1 MRCPTTFV
9 ADMTIFCYHTD
20 INNKEDEIRNIIN
33 DFRKGVKIIQADHMT
48 HLESL
53 YEELLETSKE
63 FNTLVISRSYDL
75 DKFNELYELFIDKY
89 KLIKEFINQ
98 YY

>member
-1 MRCPTTFV
+1 MIFPTFV
-9 ADMTIFCYHTD
+9 ADMAIFCQHTD
-20 INNKEDEIRNIIN
+20 INDKEDEIRNIIN
-33 DFRKGVKIIQADHMT
+33 DFRKGIKIIQADHMT

-63 FNTLVISRSYDL
+63 FNKLVITRSYDL

>member
-1 MRCPTTFV
+1 MRFPTFV
-9 ADMTIFCYHTD
+9 ADMTIFCHHTD
-20 INNKEDEIRNIIN
+20 INNKEDEIRNTMN

-48 HLESL
+48 HLENL

-63 FNTLVISRSYDL
+63 FNTLVISRSYNL
-75 DKFNELYELFIDKY
+75 DKFNELYELFVDKY

>member
-1 MRCPTTFV
+1 MIFPTFV
-9 ADMTIFCYHTD
+9 ADMAIFCQHTD
-20 INNKEDEIRNIIN
+20 INDKEDEIRNIIN

-63 FNTLVISRSYDL
+63 FNKLVITRSYDL

>member
-1 MRCPTTFV
+1 MIFPTFV
-9 ADMTIFCYHTD
+9 ADMAIFCHHTD
-20 INNKEDEIRNIIN
+20 INDKEDEIRNIMN

-63 FNTLVISRSYDL
+63 FNKLVISRSYDL

>member
-1 MRCPTTFV
+1 MKFPKFV
-9 ADMTIFCYHTD
+9 ADMTIFCHHTD
-20 INNKEDEIRNIIN
+20 INNKEDEIRNIMN

-48 HLESL
+48 HIENL

-75 DKFNELYELFIDKY
+75 DKFNELYELFVDKY

>member
-1 MRCPTTFV
+1 MKFPKFV
-9 ADMTIFCYHTD
+9 ADMTIFCHHTD
-20 INNKEDEIRNIIN
+20 INNKEDEIRNTID
-33 DFRKGVKIIQADHMT
+33 DFRKGIKIIQADHMT
-48 HLESL
+48 HIESL

-75 DKFNELYELFIDKY
+75 DKFNELYELFVDKY

>member
-1 MRCPTTFV
+1 MIFPTFV
-9 ADMTIFCYHTD
+9 ADMAIFCQHTD
-20 INNKEDEIRNIIN
+20 INDKEDEIRNIMD

-63 FNTLVISRSYDL
+63 FNKLVISRSYDL
-75 DKFNELYELFIDKY
+75 NKFNELYELFVDKY

>member
-1 MRCPTTFV
+1 MIFPTFV
-9 ADMTIFCYHTD
+9 ADMAIFCQHTD
-20 INNKEDEIRNIIN
+20 INDKEDEIRNIMN
-33 DFRKGVKIIQADHMT
+33 DFRKGVKIIQTDNMT

-63 FNTLVISRSYDL
+63 FNKLVISRSYDL
-75 DKFNELYELFIDKY
+75 NKFNELYELFVDKY

>member
-1 MRCPTTFV
+1 MIFPTFV
-9 ADMTIFCYHTD
+9 ADMAIFCQHTD
-20 INNKEDEIRNIIN
+20 INDKEDEIRNIIN

-63 FNTLVISRSYDL
+63 FNKLVISRSYDL

>member
-1 MRCPTTFV
+1 MRFPKFV
-9 ADMTIFCYHTD
+9 ADMTIFCHHTD
-20 INNKEDEIRNIIN
+20 INNKEDDIRNIMN

-63 FNTLVISRSYDL
+63 FNILVISRSYDL
-75 DKFNELYELFIDKY
+75 DKFNELYELFVDKY

>member
-1 MRCPTTFV
+1 MRFPTFV
-9 ADMTIFCYHTD
+9 ADMAIFCQHTD
-20 INNKEDEIRNIIN
+20 INDKEDEIRNIMD

-63 FNTLVISRSYDL
+63 FNKLVISRSYNL
-75 DKFNELYELFIDKY
+75 DKFDELYELFIDKY